1 MTAPLAGFTVLDL
14 TRARAGPT
22 ATRQLADWG
31 ADVIRI
37 EIPGS
42 QDEADVVSSGRDSA
56 DFQNL
61 HRNKKSIALDLKS
74 PRGLEVFDRL
84 VRRADVLVE
93 NFRPQ
98 VKHKLGIDQDRCMA
112 LNPRLVY
119 ASISG
124 FGETGPYRDRPGVD
138 QIVQGLGG
146 LMSINGEPNRGPM
159 RVGIAISDTS
169 AGIFCAFGVLLALLS
184 RERSGKGQW
193 VNTSLLHSLIFM
205 LDFQAARW
213 LVDGQLPAQAG
224 NNHPTAI
231 PMGVFP
237 TRDGLINIAASGQ
250 RLWRRFCEA
259 VDAPALL
266 NDPRFATAATRSKHR
281 DELNAII
288 ADLTRSET
296 SLHWVERLN
305 KAGIPAGPIY
315 TLKETFEDPQVQ
327 HLGIVKPVQKV
338 DGQSINLVEQPV
350 RLTLTPSIMRSGAPA
365 HGQHTDGVL
374 AELGYGGDEIKALRE
389 SKVVD

>member
-1 MTAPLAGFTVLDL
+1 MTAPLSGFTVIDL

-37 EIPGS
+37 EMPGS

-74 PRGLEVFDRL
+74 PRGIEVFNRL
-84 VRRADVLVE
+84 VQRADVLIE

-98 VKHKLGIDQDRCMA
+98 VKHKLGIDQERCLA

-124 FGETGPYRDRPGVD
+124 FGESGPYRDRPGVD

-146 LMSINGEPNRGPM
+146 LMSINGEPGRGPM

-184 RERSGKGQW
+184 RERTGRGQW

-213 LVDGQLPAQAG
+213 LVDRQLPTQAG

-237 TRDGLINIAASGQ
+237 TRDGMINIAASGQ

-259 VDAPALL
+259 VDAPSLL
-266 NDPRFATAATRSKHR
+266 NDPRFATAAARSQRR
-281 DELNAII
+281 DELNALI
-288 ADLTRSET
+288 ADLTRKET
-296 SLHWVERLN
+296 SAYWVERLN

-315 TLKETFEDPQVQ
+315 TIKDTFEDPQVQ
-327 HLGIVKPVQKV
+327 HLGIVHEVPRT
-338 DGQSINLVEQPV
+338 DGKAIHLVEQPV
-350 RLTLTPSIMRSGAPA
+350 RLAATPSLMRSGAPA
-365 HGQHTDGVL
+365 HGQHTESVL
-374 AELGYGGDEIKALRE
+374 SALGYSEDEIRALRE
-389 SKVVD
+389 SKAVE